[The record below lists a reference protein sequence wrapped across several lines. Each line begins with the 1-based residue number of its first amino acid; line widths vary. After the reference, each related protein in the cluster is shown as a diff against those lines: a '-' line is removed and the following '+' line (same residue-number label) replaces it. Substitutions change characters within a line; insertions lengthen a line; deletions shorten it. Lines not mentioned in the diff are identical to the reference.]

1 MRPIIWAND
10 VEATIRYYTTVLG
23 FTESHFEPGWHWGWV
38 RKDGIEIMFAKPNK
52 HVSYNGPAFTG
63 SFYFNV
69 DNTDEWYEYLKDKTS
84 IYYPIENFEYGMR
97 EFAIK
102 DCNGYILQ
110 FGQHIDNEK

>member
-1 MRPIIWAND
+1 MIWVDD
-10 VEATIRYYTTVLG
+10 VEATIRYYKTVLG
-23 FTESHFEPGWHWGWV
+23 FAESKFEPGWQWGWV
-38 RKDGIEIMFAKPNK
+38 RKDNIEIMFAKPNE
-52 HVSYNGPAFTG
+52 HTSYSGPIFIG

-69 DNTDEWYEYLKDKTS
+69 NNADEWYEYLKDKAH

-110 FGQHIDNEK
+110 FGQNIDDEK